1 MKRYN
6 PNEIELKWQ
15 KIWDDEKIYQVKKD
29 ETKQKMYVSGMFPY
43 PSGAGLHTGHARSYT
58 IVDSLARFYRQ
69 HGMNVLNP
77 IGWDTFGLPAENY
90 AIKTGISPQ
99 SATAQNIAN
108 FKTQFKRLGMSID
121 WSREINT
128 SDPEYY
134 KWTQWVFGEMYKKG
148 LAYRKE
154 SAQWW
159 CPVDKTVLANEQ
171 VENGHCW
178 RCGSEVEKKN
188 LKQLFFKI
196 TDYADELLEDIDT
209 LDWPERIKTAQ
220 RNWIG
225 RSEGAEV
232 EFEVA
237 DSVAKG
243 EKIKVFTTR
252 PDTIFGAT
260 FMVVAP
266 EHKLLPHLVNDS
278 TREKIE
284 NYISESAKKSEIERQ
299 ESKEK
304 TGAFTGAHAINPATG
319 EKIQIW
325 VSDYVL
331 ASYGE
336 GAVMAVPA
344 HDERDFE
351 FAGKF
356 DLPIVKV
363 VEKPENSD
371 DDDKCYHGE
380 GQLVNSGVFNG
391 EYSFDAR
398 ESIVKWLEEQGIGQK
413 KVTYKMRDW
422 LISRQRYWGCPIPI
436 AYDED
441 GNEHL
446 IPADQLPVTL
456 PEISDYKPDDSG
468 KSALAK
474 NKDFLTVEIDGK
486 KMTRE
491 TDTMDGY
498 ACSSWYLLRFADPNN
513 SSQAWSSEL
522 ANYWAPVDFYVGG
535 DHAVAHLLY
544 VRFWTHVFK
553 DLGLT
558 NFAEPVKKLVYH
570 GYINAEDGTKMSKSK
585 GNTIDPIEVIDQGYG
600 ADTLRTYEMFIAP
613 YELDAAWDPRGIA
626 GVYRFLN
633 RVWVLTQEFL
643 ASDKTEI
650 AEQNTNQ
657 LAKLRKIQHKT
668 IKKVTED
675 FRRESLNTAVASLM
689 EMTNELYKL
698 KLNGFSSEWREVL
711 INLYQLMAPFAPH
724 LASELWEQI
733 GGEGYIDHAKW
744 PKFDEKFLK
753 ENQITIIVQVNGK
766 LRARINVAADAGEG
780 EVLRIAKAE
789 ENVIKHLEGKEIIK
803 EIFVEGKLVSL
814 VVK

>member
-188 LKQLFFKI
+188 LKQWFFKI

-544 VRFWTHVFK
+544 VRFWAHVFK

-668 IKKVTED
+668 IKKVAED

-733 GGEGYIDHAKW
+733 GGEGYIDNAKW

>member
-188 LKQLFFKI
+188 LKQWFFKI

-344 HDERDFE
+344 HDERSWPARQIFSAVFGRLDWITPTSSPGRRSSKVMPGVMSIIRCAC
-351 FAGKF
+351 AGEPSGGAWYPSGCSFLMKKASEALIRAATRSASST
-356 DLPIVKV
+356 DLR
-363 VEKPENSD
+363 S
-371 DDDKCYHGE
+371 
-380 GQLVNSGVFNG
+380 
-391 EYSFDAR
+391 AR
-398 ESIVKWLEEQGIGQK
+398 RV
-413 KVTYKMRDW
+413 
-422 LISRQRYWGCPIPI
+422 
-436 AYDED
+436 
-441 GNEHL
+441 
-446 IPADQLPVTL
+446 
-456 PEISDYKPDDSG
+456 
-468 KSALAK
+468 
-474 NKDFLTVEIDGK
+474 
-486 KMTRE
+486 MTP
-491 TDTMDGY
+491 
-498 ACSSWYLLRFADPNN
+498 CSS
-513 SSQAWSSEL
+513 
-522 ANYWAPVDFYVGG
+522 V
-535 DHAVAHLLY
+535 
-544 VRFWTHVFK
+544 T
-553 DLGLT
+553 
-558 NFAEPVKKLVYH
+558 
-570 GYINAEDGTKMSKSK
+570 
-585 GNTIDPIEVIDQGYG
+585 
-600 ADTLRTYEMFIAP
+600 
-613 YELDAAWDPRGIA
+613 PR
-626 GVYRFLN
+626 
-633 RVWVLTQEFL
+633 
-643 ASDKTEI
+643 S
-650 AEQNTNQ
+650 
-657 LAKLRKIQHKT
+657 
-668 IKKVTED
+668 
-675 FRRESLNTAVASLM
+675 
-689 EMTNELYKL
+689 
-698 KLNGFSSEWREVL
+698 
-711 INLYQLMAPFAPH
+711 
-724 LASELWEQI
+724 
-733 GGEGYIDHAKW
+733 
-744 PKFDEKFLK
+744 
-753 ENQITIIVQVNGK
+753 
-766 LRARINVAADAGEG
+766 
-780 EVLRIAKAE
+780 
-789 ENVIKHLEGKEIIK
+789 
-803 EIFVEGKLVSL
+803 
-814 VVK
+814 

>member
-188 LKQLFFKI
+188 LKQWFFKI